1 MSWRAFA
8 PYLFP
13 LVLAAMI
20 VALAVLLWTRGYVS
34 ASNLDLQGRTLLT
47 LGGMI
52 RFENVVTAF
61 PPLPYISAIGLGYV
75 FPLSDTIELAI
86 ASAVLAGLLVVAWFG
101 AFRANGLSLLEAGA
115 DKVGVNSAAVAR
127 PALITEL
134 AERFGD
140 QCVVLSIDAA
150 ATGRAGRWAVFTHG
164 GRRVTELDAV
174 GWAHE
179 GVERGAGEILLTS
192 VDRDGGKE
200 GYDLALVGAIAEAVQ
215 VPVVASGGART
226 AADLA
231 NALEAG
237 ASAVLMASIL
247 HDGETTVDRLKN
259 ELAAAGQ
266 ETRR

>member
-1 MSWRAFA
+1 MRPRLIPCLDVRDGRVVKGVRFRGLRDAGDPRAA
-8 PYLFP
+8 AEAYAAQGADE
-13 LVLAAMI
+13 LVLLDVAATPE
-20 VALAVLLWTRGYVS
+20 ARRNAVETVRAVRSVLPIP
-34 ASNLDLQGRTLLT
+34 LT
-47 LGGMI
+47 VGGGV
-52 RFENVVTAF
+52 RSVQDAE
-61 PPLPYISAIGLGYV
+61 
-75 FPLSDTIELAI
+75 
-86 ASAVLAGLLVVAWFG
+86 
-101 AFRANGLSLLEAGA
+101 RLLEAGA

-164 GRRVTELDAV
+164 GRRVAGLDAAS
-174 GWAHE
+174 WARE
-179 GVERGAGEILLTS
+179 GVGRGAGEVLLTS

>member
-1 MSWRAFA
+1 MLMPRLIPCLDVRDGRVVKGVRFRGLRDAGDPRAA
-8 PYLFP
+8 AEAYAAQGADE
-13 LVLAAMI
+13 LVLLDVAATPE
-20 VALAVLLWTRGYVS
+20 AR
-34 ASNLDLQGRTLLT
+34 R
-47 LGGMI
+47 
-52 RFENVVTAF
+52 
-61 PPLPYISAIGLGYV
+61 
-75 FPLSDTIELAI
+75 
-86 ASAVLAGLLVVAWFG
+86 SAVETVRAVRSVLPIPLTVGGGVRSVQDAERLLK
-101 AFRANGLSLLEAGA
+101 AGA

-127 PALITEL
+127 PGLITEL

-150 ATGRAGRWAVFTHG
+150 ATGQAGRWAVFTHG
-164 GRRVTELDAV
+164 GRRATELNAV
-174 GWAHE
+174 SWARE
-179 GVERGAGEILLTS
+179 GVERGAGEVLLTS
-192 VDRDGGKE
+192 VDRDGGKQ
-200 GYDLALVGAIAEAVQ
+200 GYDLALVRAIAQVVR